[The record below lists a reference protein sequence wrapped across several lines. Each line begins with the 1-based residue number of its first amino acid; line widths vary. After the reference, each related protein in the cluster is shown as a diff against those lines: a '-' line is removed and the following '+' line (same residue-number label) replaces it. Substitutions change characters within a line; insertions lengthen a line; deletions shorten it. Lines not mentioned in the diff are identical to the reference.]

1 MEDVINLQSYKVE
14 GALDV
19 EFDLEGIKRDG
30 NIGRIDSKLSDIQSR
45 LDELNKDIDFLTN
58 QADFLDYTVAVGSGV
73 LAGIIDIFWVGRFN
87 FEEGK
92 AFSNRQ
98 VNEFVM
104 ETAKKQGY
112 EGERLDGAIKFLE
125 DKFKVPSDNVWKG
138 EGVGISAKSHHLD
151 DLAHHPTPLGLFF
164 SILTQFTGKGY
175 FQNREGSFIP
185 ISIGEGSE
193 LIGHDFP
200 NKILAGTTNWFF
212 HLVSD
217 MSGSNKTAGAGMG
230 IPGPIVSLLKEAS
243 LIPGLNKTGLPEAMH
258 QAFVKNKFDLRSEI
272 AVGHQLG
279 KQAVPVIF
287 NEVLVRSFY
296 FIRRLITELKEKKS
310 IREVEWKYVL
320 PFKNRT
326 IIRMLTIST
335 GVMTVID
342 LGDAAVRGALKS
354 GGNQAA
360 FFKEFILNVNF
371 VGVGRFALAV
381 GSEVKAEG
389 KKSKLERERIKV
401 MNGQLH
407 LLNAKSY
414 YMMEDSWRLVEGTE
428 RSIDETIDVMEKSI
442 VISKGLWLENVS
454 SLENIRKYRDGIK
467 ENNSDCIDE
476 MLDMLEWGN

>member
-1 MEDVINLQSYKVE
+1 MDNVISLQNYKID
-14 GALDV
+14 GALN
-19 EFDLEGIKRDG
+19 LEIEIEGVKKESNLD
-30 NIGRIDSKLSDIQSR
+30 RIDSKLSGVQSR
-45 LDELNKDIDFLTN
+45 LDELNKDVDFLTN
-58 QADFLDYTVAVGSGV
+58 QADFLDYTVAVGSGI

-87 FEEGK
+87 FQEGK
-92 AFSNRQ
+92 AFSNKQ
-98 VNEFVM
+98 INEFVM

-112 EGERLDGAIKFLE
+112 EGERLDGAIRYLE
-125 DKFKVPSDNVWKG
+125 ETFKVPSDNIWKG

-164 SILTQFTGKGY
+164 SILTQFTRNGY
-175 FQNREGSFIP
+175 FQNRGGTFIP
-185 ISIGEGSE
+185 ISVGENSK
-193 LIGHDFP
+193 LIGHDLP

-243 LIPGLNKTGLPEAMH
+243 LLPGLNKTGLPEAVN
-258 QAFVKNKFDLRSEI
+258 QAFVKKKFDLRSEI

-296 FIRRLITELKEKKS
+296 FIRRLVMELKVKKS
-310 IREVEWKYVL
+310 IKELEWNGIL

-326 IIRMLTIST
+326 TIRMLTIST

-342 LGDAAVRGALKS
+342 LGDAAIRGAIKS

-371 VGVGRFALAV
+371 VGVGRFAIAI
-381 GSEVKAEG
+381 GSEAKAEV

-401 MNGQLH
+401 MNQQLH
-407 LLNAKSY
+407 LLNAKTY
-414 YMMEDSWRLVEGTE
+414 CKIGKSWKKVKNTE
-428 RSIDETIDVMEKSI
+428 KSIDKSIEIMEKSI
-442 VISKGLWLENVS
+442 LISKGICLKNIK
-454 SLENIRKYRDGIK
+454 SLENIKEYRNKIEEK
-467 ENNSDCIDE
+467 NPECINE
-476 MLDMLEWGN
+476 VLDILKWG